1 MYYNVPDCVGGD
13 YRCMNNAGLD
23 NNKSELNE
31 LKGKNPL
38 AIPLIL
44 IFFLM
49 VVMVAYTS
57 QNVRS
62 VTVRNIHE
70 VGYDKLTSVCAQ
82 IENYLDT
89 TKGMLWVTASTVDHM
104 VQNDQP
110 TDDIQQYLV
119 DQTNAQIETFN
130 FDYTG
135 LYGYVGGEYLDG
147 LNWVPDEDY
156 EPTER
161 DWYRQAI
168 AANGDTIIVSPYVDA
183 QTGEVVIT
191 ITRMLTNGEDV
202 VAVDLTLENIQEMA
216 KSLNVR
222 DEGYGFIFDRDGL
235 VIASKDE
242 SLKGL
247 NLNDIA
253 GMPELMASA
262 VETGDGY
269 FEIEIDGTMNTVFVQ
284 TVLDQWYV
292 VIIID
297 NNELYAESV
306 QQTAV
311 NIFICVIIFSLI
323 ALFYFLGYR
332 NDRRTSRRIAQMR
345 EEEQRREYE
354 AKVLKFEKDA
364 ADSANQAK
372 SDFLA
377 QMSHEI
383 RTPINA
389 VIGMDEMILRETADP
404 DIREYALDI
413 KSASK
418 TLLSLVNGVLDFSKI
433 ESGKMEIIPV
443 EYNTEELIDDLV
455 NMISDRA
462 EKKYLEFN
470 LEIDG
475 NIPKTLRGD
484 DVRIEQVIINLLTN
498 AVKYSEKGSVTLKMN
513 LEHIEDDQCVIFV
526 EVKDTGIG
534 IREEDM
540 DKLFE
545 SFQRLDE
552 RKNRNI
558 EGTGLGMAIVQ
569 GILTMMG
576 SRIIV
581 ESDYGKG
588 SSFSFRLRQ
597 GVVDATPIGEYRRHR
612 SESEE
617 ESQPKNLII
626 HNADILVVDD
636 NDMNLKVAKGL
647 MKKLNVVPDTVNSGK
662 KAVEMIKTKH
672 YDIVLMDH
680 MMPVMDGIETLKLI
694 KDNNLIDDTTT
705 VIALTA
711 NAIAGAREMYLKEGF
726 RDYLSKPIVPVQLEK
741 MLAQYLPEGSYEYE
755 SDESDAQEKEGGLV
769 GALRLK
775 GFNVDAAMTYCMND
789 EEFFRE
795 LLNTFIGSE
804 QEKTEAITAFY
815 NAKNWA
821 DYSTYVH
828 ALKSS
833 ARTIGA
839 DKLSKMAL
847 EQENA
852 SKNENIPVVIAG
864 FDTMM
869 EEYANVTSAI
879 RAALETDGGIDPEDD
894 GDDPEIMEFLP
905 E

>member
-1 MYYNVPDCVGGD
+1 ME
-13 YRCMNNAGLD
+13 
-23 NNKSELNE
+23 NK
-31 LKGKNPL
+31 KNTL
-38 AIPLIL
+38 AIPLII

-49 VVMVAYTS
+49 VVMVFYTS

-62 VTVRNIHE
+62 VTVSNIHE
-70 VGYDKLTSVCAQ
+70 VGYDKLTSVRSQ

-89 TKGMLWVTASTVDHM
+89 TKGMLWVTASTVDYM
-104 VQNDQP
+104 VRNDQP
-110 TDDIQQYLV
+110 TEAIQQYLV
-119 DQTNAQIETFN
+119 EQTNEQIATFN

-168 AANGDTIIVSPYVDA
+168 DANGDTIIVSPYVDA
-183 QTGEVVIT
+183 QTGGVVIT

-202 VAVDLTLENIQEMA
+202 VAVDLTMETIQEMS

-222 DEGYGFIFDRDGL
+222 GKGYGFIFDGDGL
-235 VIASKDE
+235 VIASEDE

-247 NLNDIA
+247 NLNEID
-253 GMPELMASA
+253 GMSGLMAQA
-262 VETGDGY
+262 LETGDGS
-269 FEIEIDGTMNTVFVQ
+269 FEIEIDGSMNTVFVQ
-284 TVLDQWYV
+284 TVMDQWYV

-306 QQTAV
+306 QQIAV
-311 NIFICVIIFSLI
+311 NILICVVIFALI

-332 NDRRTSRRIAQMR
+332 NDRRTSKRIAQMR
-345 EEEQRREYE
+345 EEEQKREYE
-354 AKVLKFEKDA
+354 AKVLKFEKEA
-364 ADSANQAK
+364 ADSANRAK

-389 VIGMDEMILRETADP
+389 VIGMDEMILRETNDP
-404 DIREYALDI
+404 DIKEYALDI

-433 ESGKMEIIPV
+433 ESGKMEITPAN
-443 EYNTEELIDDLV
+443 YNTEELIDDLV
-455 NMISDRA
+455 NMIADRA
-462 EKKYLEFN
+462 EKKYLEFD
-470 LEIDG
+470 LDIDG
-475 NIPKTLRGD
+475 NIPKTLYGD
-484 DVRIEQVIINLLTN
+484 DVRLEQVIINLLTN
-498 AVKYSEKGSVTLKMN
+498 AVKYSEKGTVSLKMAC
-513 LEHIEDDQCVIFV
+513 EEIEGDECTLYV

-534 IREEDM
+534 IKEEDM
-540 DKLFE
+540 EKLFE

-569 GILTMMG
+569 GILTMMD
-576 SRIIV
+576 STV
-581 ESDYGKG
+581 VVKSDYGKG
-588 SSFSFRLRQ
+588 SVFSFKVKQ
-597 GVVDATPIGEYRRHR
+597 GVVDPTPIGEYRRHR
-612 SESEE
+612 GELAKADDNRELVVL
-617 ESQPKNLII
+617 K
-626 HNADILVVDD
+626 ADILVVDD

-662 KAVEMIKTKH
+662 KAIEMIKNKH
-672 YDIVLMDH
+672 YDIILMDH

-694 KDNNLIDDTTT
+694 RKNWLIDSSTT

-711 NAIAGAREMYLKEGF
+711 NAIAGAREMYLNEGF
-726 RDYLSKPIVPVQLEK
+726 SDYMSKPIVPEQLEK
-741 MLAQYLPEGSYEYE
+741 MLETYLPEGSYKYE
-755 SDESDAQEKEGGLV
+755 RKTDDSASDNKDGLIST
-769 GALRLK
+769 LRNK

-789 EEFFRE
+789 ESFLLE
-795 LLNTFIGSE
+795 LLNTFVNSE
-804 QEKTEAITAFY
+804 PEKRSSITGLY
-815 NAKNWA
+815 NDKNWA

-839 DKLSKMAL
+839 DKLSKLAL

-852 SKNENIPVVIAG
+852 SKAQNVPSIISG
-864 FDTMM
+864 FEGMM
-869 EEYANVTSAI
+869 EEYAKVVEVLKNALDSNG
-879 RAALETDGGIDPEDD
+879 AASDDD
-894 GDDPEIMEFLP
+894 GDDDEVMEFLP

>member
-1 MYYNVPDCVGGD
+1 
-13 YRCMNNAGLD
+13 MNNK
-23 NNKSELNE
+23 KS
-31 LKGKNPL
+31 PV
-38 AIPLIL
+38 AVYLII

-82 IENYLDT
+82 VENYLDT

-104 VQNDQP
+104 VRNDVP
-110 TDDIQQYLV
+110 TDQIQQYLV
-119 DQTNAQIETFN
+119 DETNEQIETFN

-161 DWYRQAI
+161 DWYRQAV

-191 ITRMLTNGEDV
+191 ITRMLSNGEDV
-202 VAVDLTLENIQEMA
+202 VAVDLTMENIQEMA
-216 KSLNVR
+216 QSLNVR
-222 DEGYGFIFDRDGL
+222 EEGYGFIFDKDGL
-235 VIASKDE
+235 IIASE
-242 SLKGL
+242 EEEYKGH
-247 NLNDIA
+247 NLNEIG
-253 GMPELMASA
+253 GMSELMDRA

-269 FEIEIDGTMNTVFVQ
+269 FQIDINGSANTVFVQ

-297 NNELYAESV
+297 NAELYSETV
-306 QQTAV
+306 QQIEV
-311 NIFICVIIFSLI
+311 NVLICVAIFALI
-323 ALFYFLGYR
+323 SLFYVLGYR
-332 NDRRTSRRIAQMR
+332 KDRRINASIAKMR
-345 EEEQRREYE
+345 EDEQRREYE
-354 AKVLKFEKDA
+354 AKVLKFEKES
-364 ADSANQAK
+364 ADEANRAK

-389 VIGMDEMILRETADP
+389 VIGMDEMILRETTDP
-404 DIREYALDI
+404 DIRDYALDI
-413 KSASK
+413 KSAGK
-418 TLLSLVNGVLDFSKI
+418 ALLSLVNGVLDFSKI
-433 ESGKMEIIPV
+433 ESGKMEITPTD
-443 EYNTEELIDDLV
+443 YRTEELIDDVV
-455 NMISDRA
+455 NMIEDRA
-462 EKKYLEFN
+462 EKKYLEFH

-475 NIPKTLRGD
+475 NIPKGLHGD
-484 DVRIEQVIINLLTN
+484 DIRIEQVITNLLTN
-498 AVKYSEKGSVTLKMN
+498 AVKYSDQGSVTLKMDCEKIVN
-513 LEHIEDDQCVIFV
+513 DECTLFV
-526 EVKDTGIG
+526 EVRDTGIG

-569 GILTMMG
+569 GILSMMG
-576 SRIIV
+576 SKIEVRS
-581 ESDYGKG
+581 EYGKG
-588 SSFSFRLRQ
+588 SVFSFRLKQ
-597 GVVDATPIGEYRRHR
+597 GVVDPEPIGEYRRHR
-612 SESEE
+612 GELPEE
-617 ESQPKNLII
+617 DETRMLRVIR
-626 HNADILVVDD
+626 ADVLVVDD

-647 MKKLNVVPDTVNSGK
+647 MKRLNLVPDTVNSGK
-662 KAVEMIKTKH
+662 KAIDMIGNKH
-672 YDIVLMDH
+672 YDIILMDH
-680 MMPVMDGIETLKLI
+680 MMPGLDGIETLKILREN
-694 KDNNLIDDTTT
+694 KLIDDSTT

-711 NAIAGAREMYLKEGF
+711 NAISGAREMYINEGF
-726 RDYLSKPIVPVQLEK
+726 RDYMSKPIIPKQLESI
-741 MLAQYLPEGSYEYE
+741 LIQYLPEGSYKFVDL
-755 SDESDAQEKEGGLV
+755 SDEGSQADQKDSIADTLGK
-769 GALRLK
+769 K
-775 GFNVDAAMTYCMND
+775 GFNVRAALTYCMND
-789 EEFFRE
+789 EEFLIE
-795 LLNTFIGSE
+795 LLETFVESE
-804 QEKTEAITAFY
+804 PEKRESISRFY
-815 NAKNWA
+815 NEKNWT

-847 EQENA
+847 DQENA
-852 SKNENIPVVIAG
+852 SKAKNVPIIISG
-864 FDTMM
+864 YDSMM
-869 EEYANVTSAI
+869 DEYAKVVEVLKSVLKTGDNTSSQSGSS
-879 RAALETDGGIDPEDD
+879 GGPDD
-894 GDDPEIMEFLP
+894 DDEIMEFFP

>member
-1 MYYNVPDCVGGD
+1 ME
-13 YRCMNNAGLD
+13 
-23 NNKSELNE
+23 NK
-31 LKGKNPL
+31 KNTL
-38 AIPLIL
+38 AIPLII

-49 VVMVAYTS
+49 VVMVFYTS

-62 VTVRNIHE
+62 VTVSNIHE
-70 VGYDKLTSVCAQ
+70 VGYDKLTSVRSQ

-89 TKGMLWVTASTVDHM
+89 TKGMLWVTASTVDYM
-104 VQNDQP
+104 VRNDQP
-110 TDDIQQYLV
+110 TEAIQQYLV
-119 DQTNAQIETFN
+119 EQTNEQIATFN

-183 QTGEVVIT
+183 QTGGVVIT
-191 ITRMLTNGEDV
+191 ITRMLSNGEDV
-202 VAVDLTLENIQEMA
+202 VAVDLTMENIQEMS

-222 DEGYGFIFDRDGL
+222 GKGYGFIFDGDGL
-235 VIASKDE
+235 VIASEDE

-247 NLNDIA
+247 NLNDID
-253 GMPELMASA
+253 GMSGLMAQA
-262 VETGDGY
+262 LETGDGY
-269 FEIEIDGTMNTVFVQ
+269 FEIEIDGSMNTVFVQ
-284 TVLDQWYV
+284 TVMNQWYV

-306 QQTAV
+306 QQIAV
-311 NIFICVIIFSLI
+311 NILICVVIFALI

-332 NDRRTSRRIAQMR
+332 NDRRTSKRIAQMR
-345 EEEQRREYE
+345 EEEQKREYE
-354 AKVLKFEKDA
+354 AKVLKFEKEA
-364 ADSANQAK
+364 ADSANRAK

-389 VIGMDEMILRETADP
+389 VIGMDEMILRETNDP
-404 DIREYALDI
+404 DIKEYALDI

-433 ESGKMEIIPV
+433 ESGKMEITPAN
-443 EYNTEELIDDLV
+443 YNTEELIDDLV
-455 NMISDRA
+455 NMIADRA
-462 EKKYLEFN
+462 EKKYLEFD
-470 LEIDG
+470 LDIDG
-475 NIPKTLRGD
+475 NIPKTLYGD
-484 DVRIEQVIINLLTN
+484 DVRLEQVIINLLTN
-498 AVKYSEKGSVTLKMN
+498 AVKYSDKGTVSLKMAC
-513 LEHIEDDQCVIFV
+513 EGIEGDECTLYV

-534 IREEDM
+534 IKEEDM
-540 DKLFE
+540 EKLFE

-569 GILTMMG
+569 GILTMMD
-576 SRIIV
+576 STV
-581 ESDYGKG
+581 VVKSDYGKG
-588 SSFSFRLRQ
+588 SVFSFKVKQ
-597 GVVDATPIGEYRRHR
+597 GVVDPTPIGEYRRHR
-612 SESEE
+612 GELAKADDNRELVVL
-617 ESQPKNLII
+617 K
-626 HNADILVVDD
+626 ADILVVDD

-662 KAVEMIKTKH
+662 KAIEMIKNKH
-672 YDIVLMDH
+672 YDIILMDH

-694 KDNNLIDDTTT
+694 RKNWLIDSSTT

-711 NAIAGAREMYLKEGF
+711 NAIAGAREMYLNEGF
-726 RDYLSKPIVPVQLEK
+726 SDYMSKPIVPEQLEK
-741 MLAQYLPEGSYEYE
+741 MLETYLPEGSYKYE
-755 SDESDAQEKEGGLV
+755 MKTDDSASDIKDGLIST
-769 GALRLK
+769 LRNK

-789 EEFFRE
+789 ESFLLE
-795 LLNTFIGSE
+795 LLNTFVNSE
-804 QEKTEAITAFY
+804 PEKRSSITGFY
-815 NAKNWA
+815 NDKNWA

-839 DKLSKMAL
+839 DKLSKLAL

-852 SKNENIPVVIAG
+852 SKAQNVPSIISG
-864 FDTMM
+864 FEGMM
-869 EEYANVTSAI
+869 EEYAKVVEVLKNALDSNG
-879 RAALETDGGIDPEDD
+879 AASDDD
-894 GDDPEIMEFLP
+894 GDDDEVMEFLP

>member
-1 MYYNVPDCVGGD
+1 ME
-13 YRCMNNAGLD
+13 
-23 NNKSELNE
+23 NK
-31 LKGKNPL
+31 KNTL
-38 AIPLIL
+38 AIPLII

-49 VVMVAYTS
+49 VVMVFYTS

-62 VTVRNIHE
+62 VTVSNIHE
-70 VGYDKLTSVCAQ
+70 VGYDKLTSVRSQ

-89 TKGMLWVTASTVDHM
+89 TKGMLWVTASTVDYM
-104 VQNDQP
+104 VRNDQP
-110 TDDIQQYLV
+110 TEAIQQYLV
-119 DQTNAQIETFN
+119 EQTNEQIATFN

-183 QTGEVVIT
+183 QTGGVVIT
-191 ITRMLTNGEDV
+191 ITRMLSNGEDV
-202 VAVDLTLENIQEMA
+202 VAVDLTMENIQEMS

-222 DEGYGFIFDRDGL
+222 GKGYGFIFDGEGL
-235 VIASKDE
+235 VIASEDE

-247 NLNDIA
+247 NLNDID
-253 GMPELMASA
+253 GMSGLMAQA
-262 VETGDGY
+262 LETGDGY
-269 FEIEIDGTMNTVFVQ
+269 FEIEIDGSMNTVFVQ
-284 TVLDQWYV
+284 TVMDQWYV

-306 QQTAV
+306 QQIAV
-311 NIFICVIIFSLI
+311 NILICVVIFALI

-332 NDRRTSRRIAQMR
+332 NDRRTSKRIAQMR
-345 EEEQRREYE
+345 EEEQKREYE
-354 AKVLKFEKDA
+354 AKVLKFEKEA
-364 ADSANQAK
+364 ADSANRAK

-389 VIGMDEMILRETADP
+389 VIGMDEMILRETNDP
-404 DIREYALDI
+404 DIKEYALDI

-433 ESGKMEIIPV
+433 ESGKMEITPAN
-443 EYNTEELIDDLV
+443 YNTEELIDDLV
-455 NMISDRA
+455 NMIADRA
-462 EKKYLEFN
+462 EKKYLEFD
-470 LEIDG
+470 LDIDG
-475 NIPKTLRGD
+475 NIPKTLYGD
-484 DVRIEQVIINLLTN
+484 DVRLEQVIINLLTN
-498 AVKYSEKGSVTLKMN
+498 AVKYSEKGTVSLKMAC
-513 LEHIEDDQCVIFV
+513 EGIEGDECTLYV

-534 IREEDM
+534 IKEEDM
-540 DKLFE
+540 EKLFE

-569 GILTMMG
+569 GILTMMD
-576 SRIIV
+576 STV
-581 ESDYGKG
+581 VVKSDYGKG
-588 SSFSFRLRQ
+588 SVFSFKVKQ
-597 GVVDATPIGEYRRHR
+597 GVVDPTPIGEYRRHR
-612 SESEE
+612 GELAKADDNRELVVL
-617 ESQPKNLII
+617 K
-626 HNADILVVDD
+626 ADILVVDD

-662 KAVEMIKTKH
+662 KAIEMIKNKH
-672 YDIVLMDH
+672 YDIILMDH

-694 KDNNLIDDTTT
+694 RKNWLIDSSTT

-711 NAIAGAREMYLKEGF
+711 NAIAGAREMYLNEGF
-726 RDYLSKPIVPVQLEK
+726 SDYMSKPIVPEQLEK
-741 MLAQYLPEGSYEYE
+741 MLETYLPEGSYKYE
-755 SDESDAQEKEGGLV
+755 LKTDDSASDNKDSLIET
-769 GALRLK
+769 LRNK

-789 EEFFRE
+789 ESFLLE
-795 LLNTFIGSE
+795 LLNTFVNSE
-804 QEKTEAITAFY
+804 PEKRSSITGLY
-815 NAKNWA
+815 NDKNWA

-839 DKLSKMAL
+839 DKLSKLAL

-852 SKNENIPVVIAG
+852 SKAQNVPSIISG
-864 FDTMM
+864 FEGMM
-869 EEYANVTSAI
+869 KEYAKVVEVLKNALDSNG
-879 RAALETDGGIDPEDD
+879 AASDDD
-894 GDDPEIMEFLP
+894 GDDDEVMEFLP

>member
-1 MYYNVPDCVGGD
+1 
-13 YRCMNNAGLD
+13 MNNK
-23 NNKSELNE
+23 KS
-31 LKGKNPL
+31 PV
-38 AIPLIL
+38 AVYLII

-82 IENYLDT
+82 VENYLDT

-104 VQNDQP
+104 VRNDVP
-110 TDDIQQYLV
+110 TDQIQQYLV
-119 DQTNAQIETFN
+119 DETNEQIETFN

-161 DWYRQAI
+161 DWYRQAV

-191 ITRMLTNGEDV
+191 ITRMLSNGEDV
-202 VAVDLTLENIQEMA
+202 VAVDLTMENIQEMA
-216 KSLNVR
+216 QSLNVR
-222 DEGYGFIFDRDGL
+222 EEGYGFIFDKDGL
-235 VIASKDE
+235 IIASE
-242 SLKGL
+242 EEEYKGH
-247 NLNDIA
+247 NLNEIG
-253 GMPELMASA
+253 GMSELMDRA

-269 FEIEIDGTMNTVFVQ
+269 FQIDINGNANTVFVQ

-297 NNELYAESV
+297 NAELYSETV
-306 QQTAV
+306 QQIAV
-311 NIFICVIIFSLI
+311 NVLICVAIFALI
-323 ALFYFLGYR
+323 SLFYVLGYR
-332 NDRRTSRRIAQMR
+332 KDRRINASIAKMR
-345 EEEQRREYE
+345 EDEQRREYE
-354 AKVLKFEKDA
+354 AKVLKFEKES
-364 ADSANQAK
+364 ADEANRAK

-389 VIGMDEMILRETADP
+389 VIGMDEMILRETTDP
-404 DIREYALDI
+404 DIRDYALDI
-413 KSASK
+413 KSAGK
-418 TLLSLVNGVLDFSKI
+418 ALLSLVNGVLDFSKI
-433 ESGKMEIIPV
+433 ESGKMEITQTD
-443 EYNTEELIDDLV
+443 YRTEELIDDVV
-455 NMISDRA
+455 NMIEDRA
-462 EKKYLEFN
+462 EKKYLEFH

-475 NIPKTLRGD
+475 NIPKGLHGD
-484 DVRIEQVIINLLTN
+484 DIRIEQVITNLLTN
-498 AVKYSEKGSVTLKMN
+498 AVKYSDQGSVTLKMDCEKIKN
-513 LEHIEDDQCVIFV
+513 DECTLFV
-526 EVKDTGIG
+526 EVRDTGIG

-569 GILTMMG
+569 GILSMMG
-576 SRIIV
+576 SKIEV
-581 ESDYGKG
+581 QSEYGKG
-588 SSFSFRLRQ
+588 SVFSFRLKQ
-597 GVVDATPIGEYRRHR
+597 GVVDPEPIGEYRRHR
-612 SESEE
+612 GELPEE
-617 ESQPKNLII
+617 NETRMLRVIR
-626 HNADILVVDD
+626 ADVLVVDD

-647 MKKLNVVPDTVNSGK
+647 MKRLNLVPDTVNSGK
-662 KAVEMIKTKH
+662 KAIDMIGNKH
-672 YDIVLMDH
+672 YDIILMDH
-680 MMPVMDGIETLKLI
+680 MMPGLDGIETLKILREN
-694 KDNNLIDDTTT
+694 KLIDDSTT

-711 NAIAGAREMYLKEGF
+711 NAISGAREMYINEGF
-726 RDYLSKPIVPVQLEK
+726 RDYMSKPIIPKQLESI
-741 MLAQYLPEGSYEYE
+741 LIQYLPEGSYKFVDL
-755 SDESDAQEKEGGLV
+755 SDEGSQADQKDSIADTLGK
-769 GALRLK
+769 K
-775 GFNVDAAMTYCMND
+775 GFNVRAALTYCMND
-789 EEFFRE
+789 EEFFIE
-795 LLNTFIGSE
+795 LLETFVKSE
-804 QEKTEAITAFY
+804 PEKRESISRFY
-815 NAKNWA
+815 NEKNWT

-847 EQENA
+847 DQENA
-852 SKNENIPVVIAG
+852 SKAKNVPIIISG
-864 FDTMM
+864 YDSMM
-869 EEYANVTSAI
+869 DEYAKVVEVLKSVLKTGDNTSSQSGSS
-879 RAALETDGGIDPEDD
+879 GGPDD
-894 GDDPEIMEFLP
+894 DDEIMEFFP

>member
-1 MYYNVPDCVGGD
+1 ME
-13 YRCMNNAGLD
+13 
-23 NNKSELNE
+23 NK
-31 LKGKNPL
+31 KNTL
-38 AIPLIL
+38 AIPLII

-49 VVMVAYTS
+49 VVMVFYTS

-62 VTVRNIHE
+62 VTVSNIHE
-70 VGYDKLTSVCAQ
+70 VGYDKLTSVRSQ

-89 TKGMLWVTASTVDHM
+89 TKGMLWVTASTVDYM
-104 VQNDQP
+104 VRNDQP
-110 TDDIQQYLV
+110 TEAIQQYLV
-119 DQTNAQIETFN
+119 EQTNEQIATFN

-168 AANGDTIIVSPYVDA
+168 DANGDTIIVSPYVDA
-183 QTGEVVIT
+183 QTGGVVIT

-202 VAVDLTLENIQEMA
+202 VAVDLTMENIQEMS

-222 DEGYGFIFDRDGL
+222 GKGYGFIFDGDGL
-235 VIASKDE
+235 VIASEDE

-247 NLNDIA
+247 NLNDID
-253 GMPELMASA
+253 GMSGLMAQA
-262 VETGDGY
+262 LETGDGY
-269 FEIEIDGTMNTVFVQ
+269 FEIEIDGSMNTVFVQ
-284 TVLDQWYV
+284 TVMDQWYV

-306 QQTAV
+306 QQIAV
-311 NIFICVIIFSLI
+311 NILICVVIFALI

-332 NDRRTSRRIAQMR
+332 NDRRTSKRIAQMR
-345 EEEQRREYE
+345 EEEQKREYE
-354 AKVLKFEKDA
+354 AKVLKFEKEA
-364 ADSANQAK
+364 ADSANRAK

-389 VIGMDEMILRETADP
+389 VIGMDEMILRETNDP
-404 DIREYALDI
+404 DIKEYALDI

-433 ESGKMEIIPV
+433 ESGKMEITPAN
-443 EYNTEELIDDLV
+443 YNTEELIDDLV
-455 NMISDRA
+455 NMIADRA
-462 EKKYLEFN
+462 EKKYLEFD
-470 LEIDG
+470 LDIDG
-475 NIPKTLRGD
+475 NIPKTLYGD
-484 DVRIEQVIINLLTN
+484 DVRLEQVIINLLTN
-498 AVKYSEKGSVTLKMN
+498 AVKYSEKGTVSLKMAC
-513 LEHIEDDQCVIFV
+513 EGIEGDECTLYV

-534 IREEDM
+534 IKEEDM
-540 DKLFE
+540 EKLFE

-569 GILTMMG
+569 GILTMMD
-576 SRIIV
+576 STIV
-581 ESDYGKG
+581 VKSDYGKG
-588 SSFSFRLRQ
+588 SVFSFKVKQ
-597 GVVDATPIGEYRRHR
+597 GVVDPTPIGEYRRHR
-612 SESEE
+612 GELAKTDDNRELVVL
-617 ESQPKNLII
+617 K
-626 HNADILVVDD
+626 ADILVVDD

-662 KAVEMIKTKH
+662 KAIEMIKNKH
-672 YDIVLMDH
+672 YDIILMDH

-694 KDNNLIDDTTT
+694 RKNWLIDSSTT

-711 NAIAGAREMYLKEGF
+711 NAIAGAREMYLNEGF
-726 RDYLSKPIVPVQLEK
+726 SDYMSKPIVPEQLEK
-741 MLAQYLPEGSYEYE
+741 MLETYLPEGSYKYE
-755 SDESDAQEKEGGLV
+755 MKTDDSASDNKDGLIST
-769 GALRLK
+769 LRNK

-789 EEFFRE
+789 ESFLLE
-795 LLNTFIGSE
+795 LLNTFVNSE
-804 QEKTEAITAFY
+804 PEKRSSITGLY
-815 NAKNWA
+815 NDKNWA

-839 DKLSKMAL
+839 DKLSKLAL

-852 SKNENIPVVIAG
+852 SKAQNVPSIISG
-864 FDTMM
+864 FEGMM
-869 EEYANVTSAI
+869 EEYAKVVEVLKNALDSNG
-879 RAALETDGGIDPEDD
+879 AASDDD
-894 GDDPEIMEFLP
+894 GDDDEVMEFLP

>member
-1 MYYNVPDCVGGD
+1 ME
-13 YRCMNNAGLD
+13 
-23 NNKSELNE
+23 NK
-31 LKGKNPL
+31 KNTL
-38 AIPLIL
+38 AIPLII

-49 VVMVAYTS
+49 VVMVFYTS

-62 VTVRNIHE
+62 VTVSNIHE
-70 VGYDKLTSVCAQ
+70 VGYDKLTSVRSQ

-89 TKGMLWVTASTVDHM
+89 TKGMLWVTASTVDYM
-104 VQNDQP
+104 VRNDQP
-110 TDDIQQYLV
+110 TEAIQQYLV
-119 DQTNAQIETFN
+119 EQTNEQIATFN

-183 QTGEVVIT
+183 QTGGVVIT
-191 ITRMLTNGEDV
+191 ITRMLSNGEDV
-202 VAVDLTLENIQEMA
+202 VAVDLTMENIQEMS

-222 DEGYGFIFDRDGL
+222 GKGYGFIFDGDGL
-235 VIASKDE
+235 VIASEDE

-247 NLNDIA
+247 NLNDID
-253 GMPELMASA
+253 GMSGLMAQA
-262 VETGDGY
+262 LETGDGY
-269 FEIEIDGTMNTVFVQ
+269 FEIEIDGSMNTVFVQ
-284 TVLDQWYV
+284 TVMDQWYV

-306 QQTAV
+306 QQIAV
-311 NIFICVIIFSLI
+311 NILICVVIFALI

-332 NDRRTSRRIAQMR
+332 NDRRTSKRIAQMR
-345 EEEQRREYE
+345 EEEQKREYE
-354 AKVLKFEKDA
+354 AKVLKFEKEA
-364 ADSANQAK
+364 ADSANRAK

-389 VIGMDEMILRETADP
+389 VIGMDEMILRETNDP
-404 DIREYALDI
+404 DIKEYALDI

-433 ESGKMEIIPV
+433 ESGKMEITPAN
-443 EYNTEELIDDLV
+443 YNTEELIDDLV
-455 NMISDRA
+455 NMIADRA
-462 EKKYLEFN
+462 EKKYLEFD
-470 LEIDG
+470 LDIDG
-475 NIPKTLRGD
+475 NIPKTLYGD
-484 DVRIEQVIINLLTN
+484 DVRLEQVIINLLTN
-498 AVKYSEKGSVTLKMN
+498 AVKYSDKGTVSLKMAC
-513 LEHIEDDQCVIFV
+513 EGIEGDECTLYV

-534 IREEDM
+534 IKEEDM
-540 DKLFE
+540 EKLFE

-569 GILTMMG
+569 GILTMMD
-576 SRIIV
+576 STV
-581 ESDYGKG
+581 VVKSDYGKG
-588 SSFSFRLRQ
+588 SVFSFKVKQ
-597 GVVDATPIGEYRRHR
+597 GVVDPTPIGEYRRHR
-612 SESEE
+612 GELAKADDNRELVVL
-617 ESQPKNLII
+617 K
-626 HNADILVVDD
+626 ADILVVDD

-662 KAVEMIKTKH
+662 KAIEMIKNKH
-672 YDIVLMDH
+672 YDIILMDH

-694 KDNNLIDDTTT
+694 RKNWLIDSSTT

-711 NAIAGAREMYLKEGF
+711 NAIAGAREMYLNEGF
-726 RDYLSKPIVPVQLEK
+726 SDYMSKPIVPEQLEK
-741 MLAQYLPEGSYEYE
+741 MLETYLPEGSYKYE
-755 SDESDAQEKEGGLV
+755 MKTDDSASDNKDGLIST
-769 GALRLK
+769 LRNK

-789 EEFFRE
+789 ESFLLE
-795 LLNTFIGSE
+795 LLNTFVNSE
-804 QEKTEAITAFY
+804 PEKRSSITGLY
-815 NAKNWA
+815 NDKNWA

-839 DKLSKMAL
+839 DKLSKLAL

-852 SKNENIPVVIAG
+852 SKAQNVPSIISG
-864 FDTMM
+864 FEGMM
-869 EEYANVTSAI
+869 EEYAKVVEVLKNALDSNG
-879 RAALETDGGIDPEDD
+879 AASDDD
-894 GDDPEIMEFLP
+894 GDDDEVMEFLP

>member
-1 MYYNVPDCVGGD
+1 
-13 YRCMNNAGLD
+13 MNNK
-23 NNKSELNE
+23 KS
-31 LKGKNPL
+31 PV
-38 AIPLIL
+38 AVYLII

-49 VVMVAYTS
+49 VVMVTYTS
-57 QNVRS
+57 QNVTS

-82 IENYLDT
+82 VENYLDT

-104 VQNDQP
+104 VRNDVP
-110 TDDIQQYLV
+110 TDQIQQYLV
-119 DQTNAQIETFN
+119 EETNEQIETFN

-161 DWYRQAI
+161 DWYRQAV

-191 ITRMLTNGEDV
+191 ITRMLSNGEDV

-216 KSLNVR
+216 QSLNVR
-222 DEGYGFIFDRDGL
+222 EEGYGFIFDKDGL
-235 VIASKDE
+235 IIAAE
-242 SLKGL
+242 EEEYKGH
-247 NLNDIA
+247 NLNEIG
-253 GMPELMASA
+253 GMSELMDRA

-269 FEIEIDGTMNTVFVQ
+269 FQIDINGSANTVFVQ

-297 NNELYAESV
+297 NAELYAESV
-306 QQTAV
+306 QQIVV
-311 NIFICVIIFSLI
+311 NFLICVAIFALI
-323 ALFYFLGYR
+323 SLFYVLGYR
-332 NDRRTSRRIAQMR
+332 KDRRINASIAKMR
-345 EEEQRREYE
+345 EDEQRREYE
-354 AKVLKFEKDA
+354 AKVLKFEKES
-364 ADSANQAK
+364 ADEANRAK

-389 VIGMDEMILRETADP
+389 VIGMDEMILRETTDP
-404 DIREYALDI
+404 DIRDYALDI
-413 KSASK
+413 KSAGK
-418 TLLSLVNGVLDFSKI
+418 ALLSLVNGVLDFSKI
-433 ESGKMEIIPV
+433 ESGKMEITPTD
-443 EYNTEELIDDLV
+443 YRTEELIDDVV
-455 NMISDRA
+455 NMIEDRA
-462 EKKYLEFN
+462 EKKYLEFH

-475 NIPKTLRGD
+475 NIPKGLHGD
-484 DVRIEQVIINLLTN
+484 DIRIEQVITNLLTN
-498 AVKYSEKGSVTLKMN
+498 AVKYSDQGSVTLKMDC
-513 LEHIEDDQCVIFV
+513 EKIENDECTLFV
-526 EVKDTGIG
+526 EVRDTGIG

-569 GILTMMG
+569 GILSMMG
-576 SRIIV
+576 SKIEV
-581 ESDYGKG
+581 QSEYGKG
-588 SSFSFRLRQ
+588 SVFSFRLKQ
-597 GVVDATPIGEYRRHR
+597 GVVDPEPIGEYRRHR
-612 SESEE
+612 GELPEKDE
-617 ESQPKNLII
+617 TRMLRVIR
-626 HNADILVVDD
+626 ADVLVVDD

-647 MKKLNVVPDTVNSGK
+647 MKRLNLVPDTVNSGK
-662 KAVEMIKTKH
+662 KAIDMIGNKH
-672 YDIVLMDH
+672 YDIILMDH
-680 MMPVMDGIETLKLI
+680 MMPVLDGIETLKILREN
-694 KDNNLIDDTTT
+694 KLIDDSTT

-711 NAIAGAREMYLKEGF
+711 NAISGAREMYINEGF
-726 RDYLSKPIVPVQLEK
+726 RDYMSKPIIPKQLESI
-741 MLAQYLPEGSYEYE
+741 LIQYLPEGSYKFVDLR
-755 SDESDAQEKEGGLV
+755 DEGSQADQKDSIADTLGK
-769 GALRLK
+769 K
-775 GFNVDAAMTYCMND
+775 GFNVRAALTYCMND
-789 EEFFRE
+789 EEFFIE
-795 LLNTFIGSE
+795 LLETFVESE
-804 QEKTEAITAFY
+804 PEKRESISRFY
-815 NAKNWA
+815 NEKNWT

-847 EQENA
+847 DQENA
-852 SKNENIPVVIAG
+852 SKAKNVPTIISG
-864 FDTMM
+864 YDSMM
-869 EEYANVTSAI
+869 DEYAKVVEVLKSVLKTGDNTSSPSGSS
-879 RAALETDGGIDPEDD
+879 GGPDD
-894 GDDPEIMEFLP
+894 DDEIMEFFP

>member
-1 MYYNVPDCVGGD
+1 ME
-13 YRCMNNAGLD
+13 
-23 NNKSELNE
+23 NK
-31 LKGKNPL
+31 KNTL
-38 AIPLIL
+38 AIPLII

-49 VVMVAYTS
+49 VVMVFYTS

-62 VTVRNIHE
+62 VTVSNIHE
-70 VGYDKLTSVCAQ
+70 VGYDKLTSVRSQ

-89 TKGMLWVTASTVDHM
+89 TKGMLWVTASTVDYM
-104 VQNDQP
+104 VRNDQP
-110 TDDIQQYLV
+110 TEAIQQYLV
-119 DQTNAQIETFN
+119 EQTNEQIATFN

-183 QTGEVVIT
+183 QTGGVVIT
-191 ITRMLTNGEDV
+191 ITRMLSNGEDV
-202 VAVDLTLENIQEMA
+202 VAVDLTMENIQEMS

-222 DEGYGFIFDRDGL
+222 GKGYGFIFDGEGL
-235 VIASKDE
+235 VIASEDE

-247 NLNDIA
+247 NLNDID
-253 GMPELMASA
+253 GMSGLMAQA
-262 VETGDGY
+262 LETGDGY
-269 FEIEIDGTMNTVFVQ
+269 FEIEIDGSMNTVFVQ
-284 TVLDQWYV
+284 TVMDQWYV

-306 QQTAV
+306 QQIAV
-311 NIFICVIIFSLI
+311 NILICVVIFALI

-332 NDRRTSRRIAQMR
+332 NDRRTSKRIAQMR
-345 EEEQRREYE
+345 EEEQKREYE
-354 AKVLKFEKDA
+354 AKVLKFEKEA
-364 ADSANQAK
+364 ADSANRAK

-389 VIGMDEMILRETADP
+389 VIGMDEMILRETNDP
-404 DIREYALDI
+404 DIKEYALDI

-433 ESGKMEIIPV
+433 ESGKMEITPAN
-443 EYNTEELIDDLV
+443 YNTEELIDDLV
-455 NMISDRA
+455 NMIADRA
-462 EKKYLEFN
+462 EKKYLEFD
-470 LEIDG
+470 LDIDG
-475 NIPKTLRGD
+475 NIPKTLYGD
-484 DVRIEQVIINLLTN
+484 DVRLEQVIINLLTN
-498 AVKYSEKGSVTLKMN
+498 AVKYSDKGTVSLKMAC
-513 LEHIEDDQCVIFV
+513 EGIEGDECTLYV

-534 IREEDM
+534 IKEEDM
-540 DKLFE
+540 EKLFE

-569 GILTMMG
+569 GILTMMD
-576 SRIIV
+576 STV
-581 ESDYGKG
+581 VVKSDYGKG
-588 SSFSFRLRQ
+588 SVFSFKVKQ
-597 GVVDATPIGEYRRHR
+597 GVVDPTPIGEYRRHR
-612 SESEE
+612 GELAKADDNRELVVL
-617 ESQPKNLII
+617 K
-626 HNADILVVDD
+626 ADILVVDD

-662 KAVEMIKTKH
+662 KAIEMIKNKH
-672 YDIVLMDH
+672 YDIILMDH

-694 KDNNLIDDTTT
+694 RKNWLIDSSTT

-711 NAIAGAREMYLKEGF
+711 NAIAGAREMYLNEGF
-726 RDYLSKPIVPVQLEK
+726 SDYMSKPIVPEQLEK
-741 MLAQYLPEGSYEYE
+741 MLETYLPEGSYKYE
-755 SDESDAQEKEGGLV
+755 MKTDDSASDNRDGLIST
-769 GALRLK
+769 LRSK

-789 EEFFRE
+789 ESFLLE
-795 LLNTFIGSE
+795 LLNTFVNSE
-804 QEKTEAITAFY
+804 PEKRSSITGLY
-815 NAKNWA
+815 NDKNWA

-839 DKLSKMAL
+839 DKLSKLAL

-852 SKNENIPVVIAG
+852 SKAQNVPSIISG
-864 FDTMM
+864 FEGMM
-869 EEYANVTSAI
+869 EEYAKVVEVLKNALDSNG
-879 RAALETDGGIDPEDD
+879 AASDDD
-894 GDDPEIMEFLP
+894 GDDDEVMEFLP

>member
-1 MYYNVPDCVGGD
+1 ME
-13 YRCMNNAGLD
+13 
-23 NNKSELNE
+23 NK
-31 LKGKNPL
+31 KNTL
-38 AIPLIL
+38 AIPLII

-49 VVMVAYTS
+49 VVMVFYTS

-62 VTVRNIHE
+62 VTVSNIHE
-70 VGYDKLTSVCAQ
+70 VGYDKLTSVRSQ

-89 TKGMLWVTASTVDHM
+89 TKGMLWVTASNVDYM
-104 VQNDQP
+104 VRNDQP
-110 TDDIQQYLV
+110 TEAIQQYLV
-119 DQTNAQIETFN
+119 EQTNEQIETFN

-183 QTGEVVIT
+183 QTGGVVIT
-191 ITRMLTNGEDV
+191 ITRMLSNGEDV
-202 VAVDLTLENIQEMA
+202 VAVDLTMENIQEMS

-222 DEGYGFIFDRDGL
+222 GKGYGFIFDGDGL
-235 VIASKDE
+235 VIASEDE

-247 NLNDIA
+247 NLNDID
-253 GMPELMASA
+253 GMSGLMAQA
-262 VETGDGY
+262 LETGDGY
-269 FEIEIDGTMNTVFVQ
+269 FEIEIDGSMNTVFVQ
-284 TVLDQWYV
+284 TVMDQWYV

-306 QQTAV
+306 QQIAV
-311 NIFICVIIFSLI
+311 NILICVVIFALI

-332 NDRRTSRRIAQMR
+332 NDRRTSKRIAQMR
-345 EEEQRREYE
+345 EEEQKREYE
-354 AKVLKFEKDA
+354 AKVLKFEKEA
-364 ADSANQAK
+364 ADSANRAK

-389 VIGMDEMILRETADP
+389 VIGMDEMILRETNDP
-404 DIREYALDI
+404 DIKEYALDI

-433 ESGKMEIIPV
+433 ESGKMEITPAN
-443 EYNTEELIDDLV
+443 YNTEELIDDLV
-455 NMISDRA
+455 NMIADRA
-462 EKKYLEFN
+462 EKKYLEFD
-470 LEIDG
+470 LDIDG
-475 NIPKTLRGD
+475 NIPKTLYGD
-484 DVRIEQVIINLLTN
+484 DVRLEQVIINLLTN
-498 AVKYSEKGSVTLKMN
+498 AVKYSEKGTVSLKMAC
-513 LEHIEDDQCVIFV
+513 EGIEGDECTLYV

-534 IREEDM
+534 IKEEDM
-540 DKLFE
+540 EKLFE

-569 GILTMMG
+569 GILTMMD
-576 SRIIV
+576 STV
-581 ESDYGKG
+581 VVKSDYGKG
-588 SSFSFRLRQ
+588 SVFSFKVKQ
-597 GVVDATPIGEYRRHR
+597 GVVDPTPIGEYRRHR
-612 SESEE
+612 GELAKADDNRELVVL
-617 ESQPKNLII
+617 K
-626 HNADILVVDD
+626 ADILVVDD

-662 KAVEMIKTKH
+662 KAIEMIKNKH
-672 YDIVLMDH
+672 YDIILMDH

-694 KDNNLIDDTTT
+694 RKNWLIDSSTT

-711 NAIAGAREMYLKEGF
+711 NAIAGAREMYLNEGF
-726 RDYLSKPIVPVQLEK
+726 SDYMSKPIVPEQLEK
-741 MLAQYLPEGSYEYE
+741 MLETYLPEGSYKYE
-755 SDESDAQEKEGGLV
+755 MKTDDSASDNKDGLIST
-769 GALRLK
+769 LRNK

-789 EEFFRE
+789 ESFLLE
-795 LLNTFIGSE
+795 LLNTFVNSE
-804 QEKTEAITAFY
+804 PEKRSSITGLY
-815 NAKNWA
+815 NDKNWA

-839 DKLSKMAL
+839 DKLSKLAL

-852 SKNENIPVVIAG
+852 SKAQNVPSIISG
-864 FDTMM
+864 FEGMM
-869 EEYANVTSAI
+869 KEYAKVVEVLKNALDSNG
-879 RAALETDGGIDPEDD
+879 AASDDD
-894 GDDPEIMEFLP
+894 GDDDEVMEFLP

>member
-1 MYYNVPDCVGGD
+1 ME
-13 YRCMNNAGLD
+13 
-23 NNKSELNE
+23 NK
-31 LKGKNPL
+31 KNTL
-38 AIPLIL
+38 AIPLII

-49 VVMVAYTS
+49 VVMVFYTS

-62 VTVRNIHE
+62 VTVSNIHE
-70 VGYDKLTSVCAQ
+70 VGYDKLTSVRSQ

-89 TKGMLWVTASTVDHM
+89 TKGMLWVTASTVDYM
-104 VQNDQP
+104 VRNDQP
-110 TDDIQQYLV
+110 TEAIQQYLV
-119 DQTNAQIETFN
+119 EQTNEQIATFN

-168 AANGDTIIVSPYVDA
+168 DANGDTIIVSPYVDA
-183 QTGEVVIT
+183 QTGGVVIT

-202 VAVDLTLENIQEMA
+202 VAVDLTMENIQEMS

-222 DEGYGFIFDRDGL
+222 GKGYGFIFDGDGL
-235 VIASKDE
+235 VIASEDE

-247 NLNDIA
+247 NLNDID
-253 GMPELMASA
+253 GMSGLMAQA
-262 VETGDGY
+262 LETGDGY
-269 FEIEIDGTMNTVFVQ
+269 FEIEIDGSMNTVFVQ
-284 TVLDQWYV
+284 TVMDQWYV

-306 QQTAV
+306 QQIAV
-311 NIFICVIIFSLI
+311 NILICVVIFALI

-332 NDRRTSRRIAQMR
+332 NDRRTSKRIAQMR
-345 EEEQRREYE
+345 EEEQKREYE
-354 AKVLKFEKDA
+354 AKVLKFEKEA
-364 ADSANQAK
+364 ADSANRAK

-389 VIGMDEMILRETADP
+389 VIGMDEMILRETNDP
-404 DIREYALDI
+404 DIKEYALDI

-433 ESGKMEIIPV
+433 ESGKMEITPAN
-443 EYNTEELIDDLV
+443 YNTEELIDDLV
-455 NMISDRA
+455 NMIADRA
-462 EKKYLEFN
+462 EKKYLEFD
-470 LEIDG
+470 LDIDG
-475 NIPKTLRGD
+475 NIPKTLYGD
-484 DVRIEQVIINLLTN
+484 DVRLEQVIINLLTN
-498 AVKYSEKGSVTLKMN
+498 AVKYSEKGTVSLKMAC
-513 LEHIEDDQCVIFV
+513 EGIEGDECTLYV

-534 IREEDM
+534 IKEEDM
-540 DKLFE
+540 EKLFE

-569 GILTMMG
+569 GILTMMD
-576 SRIIV
+576 STV
-581 ESDYGKG
+581 VVKSDYGKG
-588 SSFSFRLRQ
+588 SVFSFKVKQ
-597 GVVDATPIGEYRRHR
+597 GVVDPTPIGEYRRHR
-612 SESEE
+612 GELAKADDNRELVVL
-617 ESQPKNLII
+617 K
-626 HNADILVVDD
+626 ADILVVDD

-662 KAVEMIKTKH
+662 KAIEMIKNKH
-672 YDIVLMDH
+672 YDIILMDH

-694 KDNNLIDDTTT
+694 RKNWLIDSSTT

-711 NAIAGAREMYLKEGF
+711 NAIAGAREMYLNEGF
-726 RDYLSKPIVPVQLEK
+726 SDYMSKPIVPEQLEN
-741 MLAQYLPEGSYEYE
+741 MLETYLPEGSYKYE
-755 SDESDAQEKEGGLV
+755 MKTDDSASDNKDGLIST
-769 GALRLK
+769 LRNK

-789 EEFFRE
+789 ESFLLE
-795 LLNTFIGSE
+795 LLNTFVNSE
-804 QEKTEAITAFY
+804 PEKRSSITGLY
-815 NAKNWA
+815 NDKNWA

-839 DKLSKMAL
+839 DKLSKLAL

-852 SKNENIPVVIAG
+852 SKAQNVPSIISG
-864 FDTMM
+864 FEGMM
-869 EEYANVTSAI
+869 EEYAKVVEVLKNALDSNG
-879 RAALETDGGIDPEDD
+879 AASDDD
-894 GDDPEIMEFLP
+894 GDDDEVMEFLP

>member
-1 MYYNVPDCVGGD
+1 
-13 YRCMNNAGLD
+13 MNNK
-23 NNKSELNE
+23 KS
-31 LKGKNPL
+31 PV
-38 AIPLIL
+38 AVYLII

-49 VVMVAYTS
+49 VVMVTYTS
-57 QNVRS
+57 QNVTS

-82 IENYLDT
+82 VENYLDT

-104 VQNDQP
+104 VRNDVP
-110 TDDIQQYLV
+110 TDQIQQYLV
-119 DQTNAQIETFN
+119 DETNEQIETFN

-161 DWYRQAI
+161 DWYRQAV

-191 ITRMLTNGEDV
+191 ITRMLSNGEDV

-216 KSLNVR
+216 QSLNVR
-222 DEGYGFIFDRDGL
+222 EEGYGFIFDKDGL
-235 VIASKDE
+235 IIAAE
-242 SLKGL
+242 EEEYKGH
-247 NLNDIA
+247 NLNEIG
-253 GMPELMASA
+253 GMSELMDRA

-269 FEIEIDGTMNTVFVQ
+269 FQIDINGSTNTVFVQ

-297 NNELYAESV
+297 NAELYSETV
-306 QQTAV
+306 QQIVV
-311 NIFICVIIFSLI
+311 NFLICVAIFALI
-323 ALFYFLGYR
+323 SLFYVLGYR
-332 NDRRTSRRIAQMR
+332 KDRRINASIAKMR
-345 EEEQRREYE
+345 EDEQRREYE
-354 AKVLKFEKDA
+354 AKVLKFEKES
-364 ADSANQAK
+364 ADEANRAK

-389 VIGMDEMILRETADP
+389 VIGMDEMILRETTDP
-404 DIREYALDI
+404 DIRDYALDI
-413 KSASK
+413 KSAGK
-418 TLLSLVNGVLDFSKI
+418 ALLSLVNGVLDFSKI
-433 ESGKMEIIPV
+433 ESGKMEITPTD
-443 EYNTEELIDDLV
+443 YRTEELIDDVV
-455 NMISDRA
+455 NMIEDRA
-462 EKKYLEFN
+462 EKKYLEFH

-475 NIPKTLRGD
+475 NIPKGLHGD
-484 DVRIEQVIINLLTN
+484 DIRIEQVITNLLTN
-498 AVKYSEKGSVTLKMN
+498 AVKYSDQGSVTLKMDCEKLGN
-513 LEHIEDDQCVIFV
+513 DECTLFV
-526 EVKDTGIG
+526 EVRDTGIG

-569 GILTMMG
+569 GILSMMG
-576 SRIIV
+576 SKIEV
-581 ESDYGKG
+581 QSEYGKG
-588 SSFSFRLRQ
+588 SVFSFRLKQ
-597 GVVDATPIGEYRRHR
+597 GVVDPEPIGEYRRHR
-612 SESEE
+612 GELPEE
-617 ESQPKNLII
+617 DATRMLRVIR
-626 HNADILVVDD
+626 ADVLVVDD

-647 MKKLNVVPDTVNSGK
+647 MKRLNLVPDTVNSGK
-662 KAVEMIKTKH
+662 KAIDMIGNKH
-672 YDIVLMDH
+672 YDIILMDH
-680 MMPVMDGIETLKLI
+680 MMPVLDGIETLKILREN
-694 KDNNLIDDTTT
+694 KLIDDSTT

-711 NAIAGAREMYLKEGF
+711 NAISGAREMYINEGF
-726 RDYLSKPIVPVQLEK
+726 RDYMSKPIIPKQLESI
-741 MLAQYLPEGSYEYE
+741 LIQYLPEGSYKFVDL
-755 SDESDAQEKEGGLV
+755 SDEGSQADQKDSIADTLGK
-769 GALRLK
+769 K
-775 GFNVDAAMTYCMND
+775 GFNVRAALTYCMND
-789 EEFFRE
+789 EEFFIDLLETFVESEPEKRE
-795 LLNTFIGSE
+795 SISR
-804 QEKTEAITAFY
+804 FY
-815 NAKNWA
+815 NEKNWT

-847 EQENA
+847 DQENA
-852 SKNENIPVVIAG
+852 SKAKNVPSIISG
-864 FDTMM
+864 YDSMM
-869 EEYANVTSAI
+869 DEYAKVVEVLKSVLKTGDNTSSQSGSS
-879 RAALETDGGIDPEDD
+879 GGPDD
-894 GDDPEIMEFLP
+894 DDEIMEFFP

>member
-1 MYYNVPDCVGGD
+1 
-13 YRCMNNAGLD
+13 MNNK
-23 NNKSELNE
+23 KS
-31 LKGKNPL
+31 PV
-38 AIPLIL
+38 AVYLII

-82 IENYLDT
+82 VENYLDT

-104 VQNDQP
+104 VRNDVP
-110 TDDIQQYLV
+110 TDQIQQYLV
-119 DQTNAQIETFN
+119 DETNEQIETFN

-161 DWYRQAI
+161 DWYRQAV

-191 ITRMLTNGEDV
+191 ITRMLSNGEDV

-216 KSLNVR
+216 RSLNVR
-222 DEGYGFIFDRDGL
+222 EEGYGFIFDKGGL
-235 VIASKDE
+235 IIASE
-242 SLKGL
+242 EEEYKGH
-247 NLNDIA
+247 NLNEIG
-253 GMPELMASA
+253 GMSELMDRA

-269 FEIEIDGTMNTVFVQ
+269 FQIDINGSANTVFVQ

-297 NNELYAESV
+297 NAELYAETV
-306 QQTAV
+306 QQIAV
-311 NIFICVIIFSLI
+311 NVLICGAIFALI
-323 ALFYFLGYR
+323 ALFYVLGYR
-332 NDRRTSRRIAQMR
+332 RDRRINASIAKMR
-345 EEEQRREYE
+345 EDEQRREYE
-354 AKVLKFEKDA
+354 AKVLKFEKES
-364 ADSANQAK
+364 ADEANRAK

-389 VIGMDEMILRETADP
+389 VIGMDEMILRETTDP
-404 DIREYALDI
+404 DIRDYALDI
-413 KSASK
+413 KSAGK
-418 TLLSLVNGVLDFSKI
+418 ALLSLVNGVLDFSKI
-433 ESGKMEIIPV
+433 ESGKMEITPTD
-443 EYNTEELIDDLV
+443 YRTEELIDDVV
-455 NMISDRA
+455 NMIEDRA
-462 EKKYLEFN
+462 EKKYLEFH

-475 NIPKTLRGD
+475 NIPKGLHGD
-484 DVRIEQVIINLLTN
+484 DIRIEQVITNLLTN
-498 AVKYSEKGSVTLKMN
+498 AVKYSDQGSVTLKMDCEKIVN
-513 LEHIEDDQCVIFV
+513 DECTLFV
-526 EVKDTGIG
+526 EVRDTGIG

-569 GILTMMG
+569 GILSMMG
-576 SRIIV
+576 SKIEV
-581 ESDYGKG
+581 QSEYGKG
-588 SSFSFRLRQ
+588 SVFSFRLKQ
-597 GVVDATPIGEYRRHR
+597 GVVDPEPIGEYRRHR
-612 SESEE
+612 GELPEE
-617 ESQPKNLII
+617 DETRMLRVIR
-626 HNADILVVDD
+626 ADVLVVDD

-647 MKKLNVVPDTVNSGK
+647 MKRLNLVPDTVNSGK
-662 KAVEMIKTKH
+662 KAIDMIGNKH
-672 YDIVLMDH
+672 YDIILMDH
-680 MMPVMDGIETLKLI
+680 MMPGLDGIETLKILREN
-694 KDNNLIDDTTT
+694 KLIDDSTT

-711 NAIAGAREMYLKEGF
+711 NAISGARDMYINEGF
-726 RDYLSKPIVPVQLEK
+726 RDYMSKPIIPKQLESI
-741 MLAQYLPEGSYEYE
+741 LIQYLPEGSYKFVNL
-755 SDESDAQEKEGGLV
+755 SDEGSQAEEKDSIADTLGK
-769 GALRLK
+769 K
-775 GFNVDAAMTYCMND
+775 GFNVRAALTYCMND
-789 EEFFRE
+789 EEFFIE
-795 LLNTFIGSE
+795 LLETFVESE
-804 QEKTEAITAFY
+804 PEKRESISKFY
-815 NAKNWA
+815 NEKNWT

-847 EQENA
+847 DQENA
-852 SKNENIPVVIAG
+852 SKAKNVPIIISG
-864 FDTMM
+864 YDSMM
-869 EEYANVTSAI
+869 DEYAKVVEVLKSVLKTGDNTSSQSGSS
-879 RAALETDGGIDPEDD
+879 GGPDD
-894 GDDPEIMEFLP
+894 DDEIMEFFP

>member
-1 MYYNVPDCVGGD
+1 ME
-13 YRCMNNAGLD
+13 
-23 NNKSELNE
+23 NK
-31 LKGKNPL
+31 KNTL
-38 AIPLIL
+38 AIPLII

-49 VVMVAYTS
+49 VVMVFYTS

-62 VTVRNIHE
+62 VTVSNIHE
-70 VGYDKLTSVCAQ
+70 VGYDKLTSVRSQ

-89 TKGMLWVTASTVDHM
+89 TKGMLWVTASTVDYM
-104 VQNDQP
+104 VRNDQP
-110 TDDIQQYLV
+110 TEAIQQYLV
-119 DQTNAQIETFN
+119 EQTNEQIATFN

-168 AANGDTIIVSPYVDA
+168 DANGDTIIVSPYVDA
-183 QTGEVVIT
+183 QTGGVVIT

-202 VAVDLTLENIQEMA
+202 VAVDLTMENIQEMS

-222 DEGYGFIFDRDGL
+222 GKGYGFIFDGDGL
-235 VIASKDE
+235 VIASEDE

-247 NLNDIA
+247 NLNDID
-253 GMPELMASA
+253 GMSGLMAQA
-262 VETGDGY
+262 LETGDGY
-269 FEIEIDGTMNTVFVQ
+269 FEIEIDGSMNTVFVQ
-284 TVLDQWYV
+284 TVMDQWYV

-306 QQTAV
+306 QQIAV
-311 NIFICVIIFSLI
+311 NILICVVIFALI

-332 NDRRTSRRIAQMR
+332 NDRRTSKRIAQMR
-345 EEEQRREYE
+345 EEEQKREYE
-354 AKVLKFEKDA
+354 AKVLKFEKEA
-364 ADSANQAK
+364 ADSANRAK

-389 VIGMDEMILRETADP
+389 VIGMDEMILRETNDP
-404 DIREYALDI
+404 DIKEYALDI

-433 ESGKMEIIPV
+433 ESGKMEITPAN
-443 EYNTEELIDDLV
+443 YNTEELIDDLV
-455 NMISDRA
+455 NMIADRA
-462 EKKYLEFN
+462 EKKYLEFD
-470 LEIDG
+470 LDIDG
-475 NIPKTLRGD
+475 NIPKTLYGD
-484 DVRIEQVIINLLTN
+484 DVRLEQVIINLLTN
-498 AVKYSEKGSVTLKMN
+498 AVKYSEKGTVSLKMAC
-513 LEHIEDDQCVIFV
+513 EGIEGDECTLYV

-534 IREEDM
+534 IKEEDM
-540 DKLFE
+540 EKLFE

-569 GILTMMG
+569 GILTMMD
-576 SRIIV
+576 STV
-581 ESDYGKG
+581 VVKSDYGKG
-588 SSFSFRLRQ
+588 SVFSFKVKQ
-597 GVVDATPIGEYRRHR
+597 GVVDPTPIGEYRRHR
-612 SESEE
+612 GELAKTDDNRELVVL
-617 ESQPKNLII
+617 K
-626 HNADILVVDD
+626 ADILVVDD

-662 KAVEMIKTKH
+662 KAIEMIKNKH
-672 YDIVLMDH
+672 YDIILMDH

-694 KDNNLIDDTTT
+694 RKNWLIDSSTT

-711 NAIAGAREMYLKEGF
+711 NAIAGAREMYLNEGF
-726 RDYLSKPIVPVQLEK
+726 SDYMSKPIVPEQLEK
-741 MLAQYLPEGSYEYE
+741 MLETYLPEGSYKYE
-755 SDESDAQEKEGGLV
+755 MKTDDSASDNKDGLIST
-769 GALRLK
+769 LRNK

-789 EEFFRE
+789 ESFLLE
-795 LLNTFIGSE
+795 LLNTFVNSE
-804 QEKTEAITAFY
+804 PEKRSSITGLY
-815 NAKNWA
+815 NDKNWA

-839 DKLSKMAL
+839 DKLSKLAL

-852 SKNENIPVVIAG
+852 SKAQNVPSIISG
-864 FDTMM
+864 FEGMM
-869 EEYANVTSAI
+869 EEYAKVVEVLKNALDSNG
-879 RAALETDGGIDPEDD
+879 AASDDD
-894 GDDPEIMEFLP
+894 GDDDEVMEFLP

>member
-1 MYYNVPDCVGGD
+1 ME
-13 YRCMNNAGLD
+13 
-23 NNKSELNE
+23 NK
-31 LKGKNPL
+31 KNTL
-38 AIPLIL
+38 AIPLII

-49 VVMVAYTS
+49 VVMVFYTS

-62 VTVRNIHE
+62 VTVSNIHE
-70 VGYDKLTSVCAQ
+70 VGYDKLTSVRSQ

-89 TKGMLWVTASTVDHM
+89 TKGMLWVTASNVDYM
-104 VQNDQP
+104 VRNDQP
-110 TDDIQQYLV
+110 TEAIQQYLV
-119 DQTNAQIETFN
+119 EQTNEQIETFN

-183 QTGEVVIT
+183 QTGGVVIT
-191 ITRMLTNGEDV
+191 ITRMLSNGEDV
-202 VAVDLTLENIQEMA
+202 VAVDLTLENIQEMS

-222 DEGYGFIFDRDGL
+222 GKGYGFIFDGEGL
-235 VIASKDE
+235 VIASEDE

-247 NLNDIA
+247 NLNDID
-253 GMPELMASA
+253 GMSGLMAQA
-262 VETGDGY
+262 LETGDGY
-269 FEIEIDGTMNTVFVQ
+269 FEIEIDGSMNTVFVQ
-284 TVLDQWYV
+284 TVMDQWYV

-306 QQTAV
+306 QQIAV
-311 NIFICVIIFSLI
+311 NILICVVIFALI

-332 NDRRTSRRIAQMR
+332 NDRRTSKRIAQMR
-345 EEEQRREYE
+345 EEEQKREYE
-354 AKVLKFEKDA
+354 AKVLKFEKEA
-364 ADSANQAK
+364 ADSANRAK

-389 VIGMDEMILRETADP
+389 VIGMDEMILRETNDP
-404 DIREYALDI
+404 DIKEYALDI

-433 ESGKMEIIPV
+433 ESGKMEITPAN
-443 EYNTEELIDDLV
+443 YNTEELIDDLV
-455 NMISDRA
+455 NMIADRA
-462 EKKYLEFN
+462 EKKCLEFD
-470 LEIDG
+470 LDIDG
-475 NIPKTLRGD
+475 NIPKTLYGD
-484 DVRIEQVIINLLTN
+484 DVRLEQVIINLLTN
-498 AVKYSEKGSVTLKMN
+498 AVKYSEKGTVSLKMAC
-513 LEHIEDDQCVIFV
+513 EGIEGDECTLYV

-534 IREEDM
+534 IKEEDM
-540 DKLFE
+540 EKLFE

-569 GILTMMG
+569 GILTMMD
-576 SRIIV
+576 STV
-581 ESDYGKG
+581 VVKSDYGKG
-588 SSFSFRLRQ
+588 SVFSFKVKQ
-597 GVVDATPIGEYRRHR
+597 GVVDPTPIGEYRRHR
-612 SESEE
+612 GELAKADDNRELVVL
-617 ESQPKNLII
+617 K
-626 HNADILVVDD
+626 ADILVVDD

-662 KAVEMIKTKH
+662 KAIEMIKNKH
-672 YDIVLMDH
+672 YDIILMDH

-694 KDNNLIDDTTT
+694 RKNWLIDSSTT

-711 NAIAGAREMYLKEGF
+711 NAIAGAREMYLNEGF
-726 RDYLSKPIVPVQLEK
+726 SDYMSKPIVPEQLEK
-741 MLAQYLPEGSYEYE
+741 MLETYLPEGSYKYE
-755 SDESDAQEKEGGLV
+755 MKTDDSASDNKDGLIET
-769 GALRLK
+769 LRNK

-789 EEFFRE
+789 ESFLLE
-795 LLNTFIGSE
+795 LLNTFVNSE
-804 QEKTEAITAFY
+804 PEKRSSITGFY
-815 NAKNWA
+815 NDKNWA

-828 ALKSS
+828 ALKSA

-839 DKLSKMAL
+839 DKLSKLAL

-852 SKNENIPVVIAG
+852 SKAQNVPSIISG
-864 FDTMM
+864 FEGMM
-869 EEYANVTSAI
+869 EEYAKVVEVLKNALDSNG
-879 RAALETDGGIDPEDD
+879 AASDDD
-894 GDDPEIMEFLP
+894 GDDDEVMEFLP